1 MKNPNDI
8 SNELM
13 LKFLS
18 DTATAE
24 EREAMEAWM
33 ADSEEN
39 AKYIEQLKSLWANA
53 ESFSLLESIDLDQNW
68 QGVQSKVNQQKA
80 GNSKV
85 FWRIAA
91 AVVFI
96 VSASFLA
103 KSLLYS
109 PPEQLSI
116 TAQEQSD
123 FTLPDGSV
131 VTLKKGA
138 TLKYPEEFE
147 DERRV
152 VFEGEAFFDVV
163 SNPQKPFIINADD
176 TETMVLGTSFNL
188 KTATSHTG
196 FELVLVEGKVSFST
210 PNEKVV
216 LTPGQRV
223 ALGPNGLLEKT
234 ENTNRN
240 FQAWQTG
247 TLVFENAKMSDVF
260 QDIGNAYNV
269 RFEMENAAFASC
281 TLTARYDQEDLDS
294 ILNTLEI
301 LFNTSFNKQQETILV
316 SGGSCN

>member
-80 GNSKV
+80 GNSKI

-152 VFEGEAFFDVV
+152 TFEGEAFFDVV

-301 LFNTSFNKQQETILV
+301 LFNTSFNRQQETILV

>member
-53 ESFSLLESIDLDQNW
+53 ESFSLLDSIDLDQNW

-80 GNSKV
+80 GNSKI

-152 VFEGEAFFDVV
+152 TFEGEAFFDVV

-188 KTATSHTG
+188 KTATSHTS